1 MDYVMH
7 DKIRIVLI
15 TDENY
20 FFPAMVTIDSLLNNT
35 QKNVEIAVVVF
46 EKKDYSAYSK
56 KYEKM
61 YPNAKVEFIFFDK
74 KNMVDVQEKFHIS
87 KAAYVKIY
95 LPEILPDWNA
105 AIFLDSDILV
115 RKDIAYLW
123 NYFTLFSTNDII
135 AAVRNPRYNYDNKY
149 IGIDDNTQTFNSGVI
164 LMDLKKMREVDSTR
178 KLELFLKKYNH
189 LTSLNDQPA
198 FNYVFKNCWYE
209 LPLEWNVQ
217 FSFFIKS
224 SSYLQ
229 IEKEELIDLRKKP
242 SILHFTTASKPWKYR
257 SIHPYKNEYLRY
269 YCEYTNYSPDKNLID
284 SLKKM
289 RESFYL
295 LIRKLST

>member
-1 MDYVMH
+1 MD

-15 TDENY
+15 TDKNY

-35 QKNVEIAVVVF
+35 EKNVEIAVVVF
-46 EKKDYSAYSK
+46 EKKDYSVYSK
-56 KYEKM
+56 QYEKK
-61 YPNAKVEFIFFDK
+61 YPNATVEFIFFDE
-74 KNMVDVQEKFHIS
+74 NNIMNVQEKFHIS

-95 LPEILPDWNA
+95 LPEILSEWNKV
-105 AIFLDSDILV
+105 IFLDSDLLV

-135 AAVRNPRYNYDNKY
+135 AAVRNPRYNDDNRY
-149 IGIDDNTQTFNSGVI
+149 IGIDEKTQTFNSGVM
-164 LMDLKKMREVDSTR
+164 LMDLEKMREVESTK

-189 LTSLNDQPA
+189 LTKLNDQPA
-198 FNYVFKNCWYE
+198 FNYAFKNSWYE

-217 FSFFIKS
+217 FSFFLKN

-229 IEKEELIDLRKKP
+229 IERKELIALRKKP

-257 SIHPYKNEYLRY
+257 SIHPYKKEFLRY
-269 YCEYTNYSPDKNLID
+269 YCEYTNYSPNKNFID
-284 SLKKM
+284 SLKKI
-289 RESFYL
+289 REFFYIA
-295 LIRKLST
+295 IRKILV